1 MNGKR
6 LPIHYG
12 WIVLAAGT
20 LVVFGSL
27 GLARFGYTLI
37 LPSMQTGLGM
47 GNTEAGVLATT
58 NLIGYLA
65 MSVIGGALASRFGP
79 RTVITIGLGLA
90 GISMIMTGM
99 VGSFAHAAVLRS
111 ITGIGSGM
119 SNVPVM
125 GLLAA
130 WFAQHRRGIASGI
143 GVTGSSF
150 ALIALGPTVPVLLNM
165 FGDNGWRICWYLF
178 GATTLV
184 LAVTGYIFLRNS
196 PDELGISRVGEQFD
210 DDPSPRPA
218 PGSLLNWGL
227 VYRSPQVWL
236 LGVVYT
242 AFGFSYIIYMTF
254 FFKYLLSQGGYTREG
269 AGALFMVMGW
279 FSLAC
284 GLIWGWV
291 SDVIGRKHT
300 LAIVYLIQCVSY
312 ILFGLWANQLGYT
325 VSAILFGLTAWSIP
339 AIMAATCGDILGSR
353 LSPAA
358 LGFITLFFG
367 IGQAAGPSVAGAIS
381 DAMGSLNPAFLLA
394 AGVAFAGGLGSLF
407 LNVKSDNQRDIQ

>member
-1 MNGKR
+1 MKSKS
-6 LPIHYG
+6 LPFHYG

-27 GLARFGYTLI
+27 GLARFGYSLI
-37 LPSMQTGLGM
+37 LPSMQTGLGL
-47 GNTEAGVLATT
+47 GNTEAGVLATA

-90 GISMIMTGM
+90 GVSMILTGM
-99 VGSFAHAAVLRS
+99 AGSFGQAAVWRS
-111 ITGIGSGM
+111 ITGVGSGM

-130 WFAQHRRGIASGI
+130 WFAKHRRGIASGI

-150 ALIALGPTVPVLLNM
+150 ALIALGPSVPILLNM
-165 FGDNGWRICWYLF
+165 FGDEGWRVCWYLF
-178 GATTLV
+178 GALTLV
-184 LAVTGYIFLRNS
+184 LAATGYVFLRNS
-196 PDELGISRVGEQFD
+196 PDELGISRIGEMPD
-210 DDPSPRPA
+210 EETPTRPE
-218 PGSLLNWGL
+218 PGRLLNWGL

-236 LGVVYT
+236 LGIVYT

-269 AGALFMVMGW
+269 AGTLFMIMGW

-291 SDVIGRKHT
+291 SDLIGRKYT

-312 ILFGLWANQLGYT
+312 TLFGLWANPAGYT

-339 AIMAATCGDILGSR
+339 AIMAATCGDILGAR

-367 IGQAAGPSVAGAIS
+367 IGQAAGPSVAGAIA
-381 DAMGSLNPAFLLA
+381 DAVGSLNPAFLLA
-394 AGVAFAGGLGSLF
+394 AAVALAGGVGSLF
-407 LNVKSDNQRDIQ
+407 LNVKSGSQ